1 MFRSCTLNRAH
12 ALLIPRT
19 MRAVRFPLQV
29 PVHFRHVGEPVWHQG
44 TVENISCSGV
54 LLRAEDFLQIQNK
67 VELRVSLPNRATG
80 TERPEV
86 ACYGRVVRTVSPSAQ
101 QPCPGA
107 AVSIEGY
114 NFLSG
119 DGGEITS

>member
-1 MFRSCTLNRAH
+1 
-12 ALLIPRT
+12 

-80 TERPEV
+80 AERPEV

-119 DGGEITS
+119 DSGEIAS